1 MSKMLQRKA
10 GLFGTRCMNTRHS
23 TFTFA
28 FVTSILI
35 SVFLGSCVE
44 LVGYLC
50 LIDLK
55 KNTKKSRE
63 VYSGGWQVGGILSL
77 ETGDAE
83 GVLLH
88 GTGPLPRPWKT
99 VPFRHSRLF
108 QNQVSIHS
116 CSFTTLS
123 CPSHVTHTLSG
134 EHAWA
139 QGSAN
144 SLTEVTVGAEGG
156 I

>member
-23 TFTFA
+23 TLTFA

-83 GVLLH
+83 GVLRYMGQGHSPDH
-88 GTGPLPRPWKT
+88 GKRSPSAIPGSSRTKYPSIPAPSPRSA
-99 VPFRHSRLF
+99 VPP
-108 QNQVSIHS
+108 
-116 CSFTTLS
+116 T
-123 CPSHVTHTLSG
+123 
-134 EHAWA
+134 
-139 QGSAN
+139 
-144 SLTEVTVGAEGG
+144 
-156 I
+156 

>member
-55 KNTKKSRE
+55 KKTQKN
-63 VYSGGWQVGGILSL
+63 L
-77 ETGDAE
+77 EKCIRVDG
-83 GVLLH
+83 
-88 GTGPLPRPWKT
+88 K
-99 VPFRHSRLF
+99 
-108 QNQVSIHS
+108 
-116 CSFTTLS
+116 
-123 CPSHVTHTLSG
+123 
-134 EHAWA
+134 
-139 QGSAN
+139 
-144 SLTEVTVGAEGG
+144 
-156 I
+156 